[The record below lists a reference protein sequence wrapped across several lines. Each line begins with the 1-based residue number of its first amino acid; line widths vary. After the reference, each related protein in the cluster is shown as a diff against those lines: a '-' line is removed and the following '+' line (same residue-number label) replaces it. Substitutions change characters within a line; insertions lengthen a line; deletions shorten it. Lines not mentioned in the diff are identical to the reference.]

1 MTKFKL
7 KISGKNIEILQN
19 GEPIG
24 EGDDYKEVLA
34 YVATLILKED
44 IDDYEVW
51 LCEKGEKVKLEEKD
65 FDPKAIVKNSKKI
78 KIEDDDDDDS
88 RDIDRNR
95 SRNEITSRNR
105 QEPSRPRFVY
115 TPKNTT
121 EDYIA
126 IGRRFAESFGN
137 KKVEE
142 VKEIRENDSKT
153 QSQS

>member
-7 KISGKNIEILQN
+7 KISGKNIEILQD

-78 KIEDDDDDDS
+78 KIEDDDDDEDS
-88 RDIDRNR
+88 RSGNRNGIE
-95 SRNEITSRNR
+95 SRNSRSR

-126 IGRRFAESFGN
+126 IGRRFAESFGT